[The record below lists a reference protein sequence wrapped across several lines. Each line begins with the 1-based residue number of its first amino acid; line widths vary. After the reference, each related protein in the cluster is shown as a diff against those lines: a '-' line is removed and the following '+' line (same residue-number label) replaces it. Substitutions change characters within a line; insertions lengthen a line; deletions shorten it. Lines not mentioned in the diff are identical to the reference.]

1 MLTPEVILI
10 KCEYLKEILTP
21 YYPNGALPR
30 VLLQIEAPQLS
41 ELPATETFPTS
52 KTFSFNKLLVGEDY

>member
-21 YYPNGALPR
+21 YYPDGALSR
-30 VLLQIEAPQLS
+30 VLLQIGAPQLS
-41 ELPATETFPTS
+41 EFPATETFS
-52 KTFSFNKLLVGEDY
+52 MSVSVFRH